1 MAAVV
6 SAVKDVVKGVGD
18 AVGSVVHAVEDVGNF
33 VDKEILQPVV
43 KVVDKTIDAAL
54 KDPIGTAAK
63 VAAAVY
69 APYLLPAVNFADGV
83 AHGQSFETALLNTG
97 ISYVT
102 GGVGSAVGSEVTS
115 ELVDQGFSSGVASTL
130 GSAASGAT
138 GAALR
143 GGDIGQGALMSGL
156 TSGFNKG
163 TDAAATELNTPTMDD
178 ANLNVSYTPPDSGGD
193 SSPLDS
199 IGEPA
204 PLDPSSWDVKPTD
217 YSIDPASSN
226 IPTSQQ
232 GLNPAGDYTGLTM
245 DSITGQAPGMID
257 MGGASGASVDAST
270 PLGDPNSFINQ
281 PENTTGALGTVS
293 GAGFIDAGAKPAL
306 GDPGSFINNPNVT
319 GEAVIPTPS
328 CAYKIDVPNIKFSA
342 PSKGTSRSR
351 GPSARPS
358 GAGDYS
364 SLSSLMNPFLDSSAE
379 MLTNKINPI
388 DLSKT
393 TLTEEEA
400 EKKKREAAL
409 FGKQYPTD
417 VLKPLDIDEVGSQVS
432 GNFASPSGFASGGS
446 ACMCLNNDPKYMP
459 KFTDC
464 APSLLQSSVSQR
476 RASMG
481 LKQLPH
487 LSQHISP
494 MGNMGGLAK
503 GGLPSKYREAA
514 PDGHNP
520 EFVTGL
526 TGFYACGGGTGQSDD
541 IPAMLH
547 DGDYVMDADVVAA
560 LGDGSSKAGKQVLE
574 GFRSQV
580 PHKETGGGKPV
591 PAKIADGEYVFP
603 AGFVT
608 ALGGGDNKAG
618 AKILDGLREKLRA
631 HKRSAPTSK
640 IPPKAKSPLDY
651 IMGAKG

>member
-1 MAAVV
+1 MSAVV
-6 SAVKDVVKGVGD
+6 SAVTDVVKGVGD
-18 AVGSVVHAVEDVGNF
+18 AVGTVVHAAEDVVKA

-43 KVVDKTIDAAL
+43 KVVDKTIDSAL

-63 VAAAVY
+63 IAVAIY
-69 APYLLPAVNFADGV
+69 APELLPAVNFADGV

-102 GGVGSAVGSEVTS
+102 GQAGSAVGSTVAS
-115 ELVDQGFSSGVASTL
+115 ELADQGVSAGLSSTL

-143 GGDIGQGALMSGL
+143 GGDVLQGALVSGAN
-156 TSGFNKG
+156 TGFNQL
-163 TDAAATELNTPTMDD
+163 TDAAATELNTPTMNEDD
-178 ANLNVSYTPPDSGGD
+178 LNVSYE
-193 SSPLDS
+193 SPEGMD
-199 IGEPA
+199 EPA
-204 PLDPSSWDVKPTD
+204 PLDTSSWDVKPAD
-217 YSIDPASSN
+217 YSITPDKSN
-226 IPTSQQ
+226 IPTSDQ
-232 GLNPAGDYTGLTM
+232 GLNPAGAYTGLTM
-245 DSITGQAPGMID
+245 DSITGQAPGMSN
-257 MGGASGASVDAST
+257 MGGASGLSVDASA
-270 PLGDPNSFINQ
+270 PLGSPDSFINQ
-281 PENTTGALGTVS
+281 PENTAGPLGTVS
-293 GAGFIDAGAKPAL
+293 GAGFIDQSAKPAL

-319 GEAVIPTPS
+319 GQAVIPTPS
-328 CAYKIDVPNIKFSA
+328 CAYNVNVPNIKVSA
-342 PSKGTSRSR
+342 LLNKGTGKPTGSS
-351 GPSARPS
+351 GQPS

-379 MLTNKINPI
+379 MLVNKVTPS
-388 DLSKT
+388 DLNKT
-393 TLTEEEA
+393 TLTEEEV

-409 FGKQYPTD
+409 YGKQYPTD
-417 VLKPLDIDEVGSQVS
+417 VLKPLDIDEIGSQVS
-432 GNFASPSGFASGGS
+432 GNFASPSGFASGGTTT
-446 ACMCLNNDPKYMP
+446 CFCLNNDPKYMP

-464 APSLLQSSVSQR
+464 GANMLPSVASQR
-476 RASMG
+476 RAAMG
-481 LKQLPH
+481 LKPLTH

-503 GGLPSKYREAA
+503 GGLPSKYKEAA
-514 PDGHNP
+514 PEGHNP

-560 LGDGSSKAGKQVLE
+560 LGDGSSKAGREVLE

-651 IMGAKG
+651 ITGAKG

>member
-1 MAAVV
+1 M
-6 SAVKDVVKGVGD
+6 SAVISAVEDVVKGVGD
-18 AVGSVVHAVEDVGNF
+18 AVGAVVHAGEDVLKF
-33 VDKEILQPVV
+33 VDKEVLQPVV
-43 KVVDKTIDAAL
+43 KVVDKTIDSAL

-63 VAAAVY
+63 IAAAVY
-69 APYLLPAVNFADGV
+69 APGLLPAVNFADNV

-102 GGVGSAVGSEVTS
+102 GQAGSAVGSTVAS
-115 ELVDQGFSSGVASTL
+115 ELADQGINAGLASTL

-138 GAALR
+138 SAALR
-143 GGDIGQGALMSGL
+143 GGDVEQGALLSGL
-156 TSGFNKG
+156 NTGFNQFA
-163 TDAAATELNTPTMDD
+163 DAAATELNTPTMNQDD
-178 ANLNVSYTPPDSGGD
+178 LNVSYEAPEGIDESV
-193 SSPLDS
+193 PLDT
-199 IGEPA
+199 
-204 PLDPSSWDVKPTD
+204 SSWDVQPVD
-217 YSIDPASSN
+217 YSITPDKSN
-226 IPTSQQ
+226 IPTSDQ
-232 GLNPAGDYTGLTM
+232 GLNPAGAYTGLTM
-245 DSITGQAPGMID
+245 DSILGQAPGMSN
-257 MGGASGASVDAST
+257 MGGASGLSVDAST
-270 PLGDPNSFINQ
+270 PIGNANSFINQ
-281 PENTTGALGTVS
+281 PENTAGPLGTVS
-293 GAGFIDAGAKPAL
+293 GAGFIDQSATPAL

-319 GEAVIPTPS
+319 GQAVIPTPS
-328 CAYKIDVPNIKFSA
+328 CAYNVNVPNIKVSA
-342 PSKGTSRSR
+342 LLNKGTNRPTASS
-351 GPSARPS
+351 SA
-358 GAGDYS
+358 GGYS
-364 SLSSLMNPFLDSSAE
+364 SLSGMMSPWLNTDAE
-379 MLTNKINPI
+379 MLVNKLNPNA
-388 DLSKT
+388 LRTT
-393 TLTEEEA
+393 TLTEDEA

-409 FGKQYPTD
+409 YGKQYPTD
-417 VLKPLDIDEVGSQVS
+417 VLKPLDIDEIGGQVS
-432 GNFASPSGFASGGS
+432 GNFASPSGFASGGTTT
-446 ACMCLNNDPKYMP
+446 CFCLNNDPKYMP
-459 KFTDC
+459 KFADC
-464 APSLLQSSVSQR
+464 GPSLLPSTTSQR
-476 RASMG
+476 RAAMG
-481 LKQLPH
+481 LKPLSH
-487 LSQHISP
+487 MSQHISP

-560 LGDGSSKAGKQVLE
+560 LGDGSSKAGREVLE

-651 IMGAKG
+651 ITGAKG